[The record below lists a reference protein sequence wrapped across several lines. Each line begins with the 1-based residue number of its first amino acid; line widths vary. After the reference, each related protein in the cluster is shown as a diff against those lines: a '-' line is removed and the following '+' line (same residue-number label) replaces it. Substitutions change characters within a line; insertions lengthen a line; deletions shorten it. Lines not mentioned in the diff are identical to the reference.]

1 MISGL
6 FSDMRRYL
14 PSLIVTAIMGLIAI
28 PIVTR
33 LFSPGDYGNYVLTI
47 ATVGVFSTIVGWL
60 SMSIIKFYPAYE
72 RDGKLGEFYPNIIK
86 LTAVSI
92 LVISLVFLSILLFAK
107 SHISPKLYS
116 LMWVGIAVFI
126 LTAIFNVFQDF
137 LRAKREVSWYSGF
150 TIWKSVMT
158 LALGVLLIIA
168 FHFGVEGLLWGSVL
182 SVAVVFPLLW
192 KKAIGKVS
200 VGSKNVSFSLT
211 SEMAKYGFP
220 LVVGN
225 LAAWILSLSDRY
237 ILGFFRGSQEVG
249 IYSASYSLSE
259 KSILLIVSLFML
271 AAGPIGMN
279 IWARE
284 DKKRSR
290 EFLHKLTRYYI
301 IFCLPAVIGL
311 SVLSKPIVTVIIAQ
325 KYHAGYVILPYIAS
339 GVFFL
344 GLQWIFA
351 FSFRY
356 YAKTYI
362 VMLLISISGLVNL
375 ALNIILIPTY
385 GYFAAAVTTFVSYVF
400 LLILII
406 IISRKFFIWEFPFK
420 SLGRTIISS
429 TVMGVSVYYI
439 GNNLTSFLSLNLIIG
454 ILGGVFI
461 YSVLLILL
469 GELKGRESQVLLRF
483 IKKEKFFFG

>member
-1 MISGL
+1 
-6 FSDMRRYL
+6 
-14 PSLIVTAIMGLIAI
+14 
-28 PIVTR
+28 
-33 LFSPGDYGNYVLTI
+33 
-47 ATVGVFSTIVGWL
+47 
-60 SMSIIKFYPAYE
+60 
-72 RDGKLGEFYPNIIK
+72 
-86 LTAVSI
+86 
-92 LVISLVFLSILLFAK
+92 
-107 SHISPKLYS
+107 
-116 LMWVGIAVFI
+116 
-126 LTAIFNVFQDF
+126 
-137 LRAKREVSWYSGF
+137 
-150 TIWKSVMT
+150 
-158 LALGVLLIIA
+158 
-168 FHFGVEGLLWGSVL
+168 L

-311 SVLSKPIVTVIIAQ
+311 SVLAKPIVTVIIAQ

-429 TVMGVSVYYI
+429 TVMGVSVYCI
-439 GNNLTSFLSLNLIIG
+439 GNNLTSSLPFNLIIG
-454 ILGGVFI
+454 ILGGLLI
-461 YSVLLILL
+461 YFVLLILL

-483 IKKEKFFFG
+483 VKKGKFFFD